1 MADEKLNVSPEENP
15 QPSLFD
21 TGPADAPAPETSAP
35 EPPAPENIPEQAAV
49 DAPAQD
55 APAGA
60 PGEVSV
66 SADQIEKLMAE
77 RRAAER
83 AEVEKN
89 EPPEPEQPPTP
100 SPEDKAAEDKGPA
113 KKGKTTGEKTPE
125 PEKPKAKR
133 GRKPKEEKAGP
144 GEPGG
149 TGARKGRP
157 PKADKAAPDKPPSP
171 PRDKMSQSKGAK
183 AATVKGREEA
193 PAAPAPEPPPRPVE
207 EQKIVYLKIS
217 ELNPFHT
224 FRQHPFKVV
233 DDSPRMQELVTS
245 IKAQGVFT
253 PATVRPEKDGSGY
266 EIVAGHCR
274 CRGSELAGL
283 TELPCIVREMTDHE
297 AVQEMKNSNKQR
309 GEPLPSEL
317 ARLLDLEMEDIK
329 HQGARMKDVAEG
341 DIGKRSAE
349 IVGENNGMNYKK
361 VMRYIRLNYLVPELL
376 DKVDEK
382 KMGFMPAV
390 ELSFIRPKNQ
400 RLIAVSIDGEQ
411 ASPSVAQAKKLRELD
426 KEGKLN
432 GDVIDGIL
440 SQEKKEVDR
449 VIITTDELN
458 RFFGKEAT
466 PRQMKDQIM
475 SLLTEWKEKQP
486 PERTAPEKKTDREK

>member
-1 MADEKLNVSPEENP
+1 
-15 QPSLFD
+15 
-21 TGPADAPAPETSAP
+21 
-35 EPPAPENIPEQAAV
+35 
-49 DAPAQD
+49 
-55 APAGA
+55 
-60 PGEVSV
+60 
-66 SADQIEKLMAE
+66 
-77 RRAAER
+77 
-83 AEVEKN
+83 
-89 EPPEPEQPPTP
+89 
-100 SPEDKAAEDKGPA
+100 
-113 KKGKTTGEKTPE
+113 
-125 PEKPKAKR
+125 
-133 GRKPKEEKAGP
+133 
-144 GEPGG
+144 
-149 TGARKGRP
+149 
-157 PKADKAAPDKPPSP
+157 
-171 PRDKMSQSKGAK
+171 
-183 AATVKGREEA
+183 
-193 PAAPAPEPPPRPVE
+193 
-207 EQKIVYLKIS
+207 
-217 ELNPFHT
+217 
-224 FRQHPFKVV
+224 
-233 DDSPRMQELVTS
+233 MQELVTS